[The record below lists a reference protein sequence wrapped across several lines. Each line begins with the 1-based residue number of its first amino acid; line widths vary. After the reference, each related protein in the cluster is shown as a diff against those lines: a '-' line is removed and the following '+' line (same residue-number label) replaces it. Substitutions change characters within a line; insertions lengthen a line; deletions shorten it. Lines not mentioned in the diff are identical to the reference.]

1 MNVNLVNHYDVSYVI
16 PVIKSQVVVEIKPNE
31 DLVSIGLPMWIPEE
45 YKFSIHR
52 KKTLIKPTA
61 RIDSRKDR

>member
-16 PVIKSQVVVEIKPNE
+16 PMIKRQVVEELKPIE
-31 DLVSIGLPMWIPEE
+31 DLVSLGLPMWIPEE

>member
-1 MNVNLVNHYDVSYVI
+1 MNVNSINSTDISYVA
-16 PVIKSQVVVEIKPNE
+16 VIKSKPVVVEIKPNE

-45 YKFSIHR
+45 YKFPIHR

>member
-1 MNVNLVNHYDVSYVI
+1 MNVNSINSTDISYVI

-45 YKFSIHR
+45 YKFPIHR